1 MNEEMFPNQDDQ
13 VLGPGKLLQVA
24 REEKNLRPEDVAYEI
39 RLTPSQVLALEENDY
54 SRMPE
59 ETYIRGYLR
68 NYARL
73 VDIPEN
79 DILMAFARLT
89 RSSEKKLQ
97 PVMPASESDIN
108 KGGKGI
114 RLLAVFIIIAVIA
127 VSAVWVLEPYD
138 KLIGKDTVEKTA
150 TPVAEEK
157 TVLKEVPIGA
167 STLNLGTPAE
177 SNVVEETSI
186 TSITAAEPL
195 PVDKPVSVV
204 QAQPAASV
212 VQEAIT
218 TPVET
223 VQVQRE
229 TQTEATSPTQAA
241 EAVETIVAVETA
253 EAPQANTTATNA
265 VIETDIGT
273 QVAGEGTLSIS
284 YEKDSWTD
292 VRDANGKKLLYRTV
306 KKGEKI
312 TLAGKLPMSLFF
324 GFAQGVKVSFNGQEI
339 DVPAYTR
346 GVFARFTVGEAV
358 NP

>member
-13 VLGPGKLLQVA
+13 VLGPGKLLQIA
-24 REEKNLRPEDVAYEI
+24 REEENLRPEDVAYEI

-54 SRMPE
+54 SKMPE
-59 ETYIRGYLR
+59 ETYVRGYLR

-73 VDIPEN
+73 VGIPEN

-89 RSSEKKLQ
+89 RSSEKKPQ

-108 KGGKGI
+108 KSGKGI
-114 RLLAVFIIIAVIA
+114 RLLAVFIIIAAIA

-138 KLIGKDTVEKTA
+138 KLIKNDAAEKTA

-167 STLNLGTPAE
+167 STLNLGTLPENTVA
-177 SNVVEETSI
+177 EETSI
-186 TSITAAEPL
+186 ASITATEPL
-195 PVDKPVSVV
+195 PVDKPATVV
-204 QAQPAASV
+204 QAQPAASQ

-218 TPVET
+218 TPLEA
-223 VQVQRE
+223 VQVQAE
-229 TQTEATSPTQAA
+229 AQTEATSPTQTA
-241 EAVETIVAVETA
+241 EVIETIVAAETTQTP
-253 EAPQANTTATNA
+253 EADTAATNA
-265 VIETDIGT
+265 VIETESST
-273 QVAGEGTLSIS
+273 QVAGEGTLFIS

-292 VRDANGKKLLYRTV
+292 IRDANGKKLLYRTV

-312 TLAGKLPMSLFF
+312 ALAGKIPMSLFF
-324 GFAQGVKVSFNGQEI
+324 GFAQGVKVNFNGQEI

-346 GVFARFTVGEAV
+346 GVFARFTVGEEV

>member
-1 MNEEMFPNQDDQ
+1 VNEEMFPNQDDQ
-13 VLGPGKLLQVA
+13 VLGPGKLLQIA

-73 VDIPEN
+73 VDVPEN

-89 RSSEKKLQ
+89 RSSEKKPQ

-138 KLIGKDTVEKTA
+138 KLIGNDTVERTA

-157 TVLKEVPIGA
+157 AVLKEVPIGA
-167 STLNLGTPAE
+167 STLNLGAAPE
-177 SNVVEETSI
+177 RNVVEETSI

-195 PVDKPVSVV
+195 PVDKPVTVV
-204 QAQPAASV
+204 QAQPAASE
-212 VQEAIT
+212 VQKAIT
-218 TPVET
+218 TPVVAVR
-223 VQVQRE
+223 VQPE
-229 TQTEATSPTQAA
+229 AQTEATSPTQAA
-241 EAVETIVAVETA
+241 EAVETIVAAETA
-253 EAPQANTTATNA
+253 EAPEADTATNA
-265 VIETDIGT
+265 VLETESST
-273 QVAGEGTLSIS
+273 QVAGEGTLFIS

-312 TLAGKLPMSLFF
+312 ALAGKLPMSLFF
-324 GFAQGVKVSFNGQEI
+324 GFAQGVKVNFNGQEI
-339 DVPAYTR
+339 DVPAHTR